1 MIKKKTT
8 RPKQQ
13 QFEPLQIMG
22 VFWVAFGIIVLA
34 ATFFVKSTEFVPQSR
49 GIVTNII
56 AGLLLVGVGVFSF
69 IKGRI
74 RKQKRTDS
82 YVG

>member
-1 MIKKKTT
+1 
-8 RPKQQ
+8 
-13 QFEPLQIMG
+13 MG

-74 RKQKRTDS
+74 RKRKRTDP